1 MLDHLWLLPNAIGKG
16 IGNRAFKEIE
26 KECLRL
32 GIRKFSVVSDPN
44 AEGFYLHQG
53 AKRIGEV
60 ESIPQKRML
69 PKLIYKIE

>member
-16 IGNRAFKEIE
+16 ISNRAFKEIE

-53 AKRIGEV
+53 AKRIVEV